1 MKLPAIALAA
11 ALLATSAG
19 SARASGFVDFG
30 TVCGGNSFV
39 TCAAVTLT
47 VTGNLVTMTVQNL
60 SGAVGD
66 TYAGTVFT
74 GIGLFNVP
82 AGVSAAGSTV
92 TVTGPARPGNTPP
105 GTWTLAND
113 KQIGGG
119 ISLDLASYIN
129 GVNGGIASNCNP
141 ALLPGGTNQLYM
153 TNACSGPPNSVTFTF
168 NVTYAAGTV
177 WNPSTTDLLIKGQNG
192 PNGLSTECFT
202 GTGGNCNTVPEP
214 ISLALL
220 ASGLGGLALPAL
232 RKRRRKQQ
240 EL

>member
-1 MKLPAIALAA
+1 MVLAA
-11 ALLATSAG
+11 GLVAASAG
-19 SARASGFVDFG
+19 SARADGFVNYG
-30 TVCGGNSFV
+30 TICGGNSFN

-60 SGAVGD
+60 SGLLG

-82 AGVSAAGSTV
+82 AGVNAASSTV
-92 TVTGPARPGNTPP
+92 TVTGPARPGDSPP
-105 GTWTLAND
+105 GSWTLANN

-119 ISLDLASYIN
+119 IILDLASYIN

-141 ALLPGGTNQLYM
+141 SLLPGGANQLYM
-153 TNACSGPPNSVTFTF
+153 TNACSGPPNSVTFSFT
-168 NVTYAAGTV
+168 VSYTAGTV
-177 WNPSTTDLLIKGQNG
+177 WDVSTTNLLLKGQNG
-192 PNGLSTECFT
+192 PNGMSTECFT

-214 ISLALL
+214 VSLALL

-232 RKRRRKQQ
+232 RRRRKQR
-240 EL
+240 EA